1 MLSYIIRRVLLMIP
15 TLFLVSLVSFTI
27 IALQEHFNGDFVS
40 QLKLNPQVS
49 PETLERYAKNL
60 GLDQPWYVRYGKWL
74 YGIVGKPTVDLS
86 FPFVHFQPM
95 DFGYS
100 FEKRQPVG
108 DLIMQYLPITLL
120 ITIPTFIFVWL
131 VALPLGIYSA
141 TRQYSLGDH
150 SLTLF
155 SFVGLSIPT
164 FFSALVLLFVLTNLG
179 YPAVGGIFS
188 QPYIAGSPWP
198 WHWNWN
204 KFVDYLAHL
213 WPAVLV
219 IGAAGIAGLQR
230 VMRGTL
236 LDILGSQYV
245 QTARAKGVAE
255 RIVIYKHA
263 VRNAINPMISIFGQ
277 SLPAFVSGSLLAAQV
292 LNMPNLE
299 IFYFQS
305 LQPPDEYVVVTV
317 LLFFAL
323 FLLIGNL
330 IADILLAWVDPR
342 VRYE

>member
-1 MLSYIIRRVLLMIP
+1 MLSYIVRRVLLIIP
-15 TLFLVSLVSFTI
+15 TLFLVSLVSFAI

-40 QLKLNPQVS
+40 QLKLNPRVS

-60 GLDQPWYVRYGKWL
+60 GLDRPWYERYVKWL
-74 YGIVGKPTVDLS
+74 GGIITRG
-86 FPFVHFQPM
+86 

-108 DLIMQYLPITLL
+108 ELIMQYLPITLL
-120 ITIPTFIFVWL
+120 ITLPTFIFLWL
-131 VALPLGIYSA
+131 VAIPLGIYSA
-141 TRQYSLGDH
+141 THQYSLRDH
-150 SLTLF
+150 SLTFLG
-155 SFVGLSIPT
+155 FVGLSIPT
-164 FFSALVLLFVLTNLG
+164 FFSALVLLYLLTEWG
-179 YPAVGGIFS
+179 YPAVSGIFS
-188 QPYIAGSPWP
+188 SQYATGSPWP
-198 WHWNWN
+198 WHWSLE

-219 IGAAGIAGLQR
+219 IGGAGIAGLMR

-236 LDILGSQYV
+236 LDIFGSQYI
-245 QTARAKGVAE
+245 QTARAKGLKE
-255 RIVIYKHA
+255 SIVIYKHA

-277 SLPAFVSGSLLAAQV
+277 SLPALVSGSLLAAQV
-292 LNMPNLE
+292 LNLPNLE

-317 LLFFAL
+317 LTFFAL
-323 FLLIGNL
+323 FLLVGNL

-342 VRYE
+342 VRYD

>member
-1 MLSYIIRRVLLMIP
+1 MLSYIIRRILLIIP
-15 TLFLVSLVSFTI
+15 TLFLVSLVSFVL
-27 IALQEHFNGDFVS
+27 IALQEHYNGDFVT
-40 QLKLNPQVS
+40 QLKGNPRVN
-49 PETLERYAKNL
+49 PETIERYAKSL
-60 GLDQPWYVRYGKWL
+60 GLDKPWYVRYAKWL
-74 YGIVGKPTVDLS
+74 EGIVTRW
-86 FPFVHFQPM
+86 

-108 DLIMQYLPITLL
+108 DLVMQYLPITLL
-120 ITIPTFIFVWL
+120 ITIPTFLFVWL
-131 VALPLGIYSA
+131 LALPIGIYSA
-141 TRQYSLGDH
+141 THQYSLSDH
-150 SLTLF
+150 SLTLVGF
-155 SFVGLSIPT
+155 IGLSIPT
-164 FFSALVLLFVLTNLG
+164 FFSALVLLFLLTEWG
-179 YPAVGGIFS
+179 YPAIGGIFS
-188 QPYIAGSPWP
+188 QQYIAGSPWP
-198 WHWNWN
+198 WHWSWG
-204 KFVDYLAHL
+204 KFVDFLAHL

-219 IGAAGIAGLQR
+219 IGAAGIAGLMR

-236 LDILGSQYV
+236 LDIFGAQYV
-245 QTARAKGVAE
+245 QTARAKGLGE

-277 SLPAFVSGSLLAAQV
+277 FLPALVSGSLLAAQV

-342 VRYE
+342 VRYD

>member
-1 MLSYIIRRVLLMIP
+1 MLSYIFRRVLLIIP
-15 TLFLVSLVSFTI
+15 TLFLVSLVSFAI
-27 IALQEHFNGDFVS
+27 IALQEHYNGDFVS
-40 QLKLNPQVS
+40 QLKGNPRVN
-49 PETLERYAKNL
+49 PETIERYAKSL
-60 GLDQPWYVRYGKWL
+60 GLDQPWYVRYVKWL
-74 YGIVGKPTVDLS
+74 EGIVTRW
-86 FPFVHFQPM
+86 

-120 ITIPTFIFVWL
+120 ITLPTFVFVWL
-131 VALPLGIYSA
+131 LALPIGIYSA
-141 TRQYSLGDH
+141 THQYSLSDH
-150 SLTLF
+150 SLTLLGF
-155 SFVGLSIPT
+155 IGLSVPT
-164 FFSALVLLFVLTNLG
+164 FFSALVLLFLLTEWG

-188 QPYIAGSPWP
+188 QQYIDGSPWP
-198 WHWNWN
+198 WHWSWG

-213 WPAVLV
+213 WPAILV
-219 IGAAGIAGLQR
+219 IGAAGIAGLMR

-236 LDILGSQYV
+236 LDIFGAQYV
-245 QTARAKGVAE
+245 QTARAKGLAE
-255 RIVIYKHA
+255 RVVIYKHA

-277 SLPAFVSGSLLAAQV
+277 FLPALVSGSLLAAQV

-342 VRYE
+342 VRYD